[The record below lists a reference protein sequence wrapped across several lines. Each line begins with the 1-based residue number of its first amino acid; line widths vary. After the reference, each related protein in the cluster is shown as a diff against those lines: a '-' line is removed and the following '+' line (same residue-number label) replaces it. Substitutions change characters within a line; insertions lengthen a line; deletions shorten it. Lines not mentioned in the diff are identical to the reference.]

1 MNDKIDRLHLYEL
14 VNVLTDLNN
23 LKAEVD
29 DLDVGNLETVAIELK
44 KLKGAVSEE
53 GGKKDSAKQ
62 KTTAT
67 GANCRIRPI
76 WRILSLR
83 RIAMEFLLCFSVV
96 Q

>member
-1 MNDKIDRLHLYEL
+1 M
-14 VNVLTDLNN
+14 NN

-62 KTTAT
+62 TKYE
-67 GANCRIRPI
+67 
-76 WRILSLR
+76 SK
-83 RIAMEFLLCFSVV
+83 
-96 Q
+96 

>member
-44 KLKGAVSEE
+44 KLKGALSEE

-62 KTTAT
+62 TKYE
-67 GANCRIRPI
+67 
-76 WRILSLR
+76 SK
-83 RIAMEFLLCFSVV
+83 
-96 Q
+96 